1 MASHKRRLR
10 RVLSQKGNDDIRR
23 TWKGCKVTGVTP
35 HDRNTYLVKSRTDAE
50 VEYIVDLAAMR
61 CGCPAALEYAADGKQ
76 VFCWHLE
83 RAVMFRDGADPVRVT
98 AGSIIAL
105 WK

>member
-1 MASHKRRLR
+1 
-10 RVLSQKGNDDIRR
+10 
-23 TWKGCKVTGVTP
+23 VTGVTP

-50 VEYIVDLAAMR
+50 VEYIVDLSAMR

-83 RAVMFRDGADPVRVT
+83 RAVMFRDGAEPVRVT
-98 AGSIIAL
+98 AGSILAL
-105 WK
+105 WT